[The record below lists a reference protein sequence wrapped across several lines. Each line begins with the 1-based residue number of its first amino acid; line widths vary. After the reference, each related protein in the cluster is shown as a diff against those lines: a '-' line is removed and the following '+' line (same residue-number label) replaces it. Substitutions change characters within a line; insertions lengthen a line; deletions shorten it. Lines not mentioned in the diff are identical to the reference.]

1 MNFIDQYIHEHLQQA
16 IDETIRLCAQPSVSA
31 TGQGVRECAVLTA
44 DILRG
49 HGLEVQSFET
59 KGNPILVGRISG
71 RSPRT
76 LLFYN
81 HYDVQPPEPLELW
94 TSPPFEPT
102 LREGALYAR
111 GVSDDKGE
119 LTARLFA
126 LDAVRAAHGGEL
138 PCGVTFVVEGEE
150 EVSSPNI
157 AGFVREH
164 LELLACDAAI
174 WEVGGVDLE
183 GKPGTTLGARGILDV
198 EMSVESMSSDAH
210 SGNAHAL
217 PSAAWRLLR
226 ALACLKD
233 ENERILIPGWYD
245 ACLPPSERD
254 LELLAAQPDHEA
266 YIKQQFGIE
275 QFLLGLTGMEL
286 KKAVFNP
293 TCNIQGIS
301 SGYQG
306 PGAKTIV
313 PAQALAKL
321 DFRLVPKQQPDEM
334 YEKLC
339 AYLVEKGFPDVKVR
353 RIGSMEP
360 YKSDADDPFF
370 QLSARLACEV
380 YGKELQMGPLGGGS
394 SPIYAFA
401 GPLGDIPVLW
411 AGVGGPNGRAH
422 SPDEN
427 IVIENFVN
435 GSRYLARI
443 LEEFGGK

>member
-1 MNFIDQYIHEHLQQA
+1 MTSIDQYIHVNLQKA

-31 TGQGVRECAVLTA
+31 TGQGVRECAALTA
-44 DILRG
+44 EILKG

-59 KGNPILVGRISG
+59 KGNPILVGRASG
-71 RSPRT
+71 KSPRT

-94 TSPPFEPT
+94 TSPPFEPA
-102 LREGALYAR
+102 LRDGALYAR

-119 LTARLFA
+119 LIARLFA
-126 LDAVRAAHGGEL
+126 LEAVRAAHGGEL
-138 PCGVTFVVEGEE
+138 PCGATFVVEGEE
-150 EVSSPNI
+150 EVSSPTI
-157 AGFVREH
+157 AGFVRQH
-164 LELLACDAAI
+164 LDLLACHAAI

-198 EMSVESMSSDAH
+198 ELSVESMSMDAH

-226 ALACLKD
+226 VLASLKD

-245 ACLPPSERD
+245 ACLPHSARD

-266 YIKQQFGIE
+266 YTRQQFGIE
-275 QFLLGLTGMEL
+275 RFLNGLTGMEL
-286 KKAVFNP
+286 KKSVFNP
-293 TCNIQGIS
+293 TCNIQGITT
-301 SGYQG
+301 GYQG

-313 PAQALAKL
+313 PAKASAKL
-321 DFRLVPKQQPDEM
+321 DFRLVPEQDPDGM
-334 YEKLC
+334 YAKLC
-339 AYLVEKGFPDVKVR
+339 VYLVEQGFGDVQVQ

-360 YKSDADDPFF
+360 YKSDADHPFF
-370 QLSARLACEV
+370 QLSARLALEV
-380 YGKELQMGPLGGGS
+380 YSKELQMGPLASGS
-394 SPIYAFA
+394 SPIYAFT

-435 GSRYLARI
+435 GTRYLARI
-443 LEEFGGK
+443 LDEFGTI

>member
-1 MNFIDQYIHEHLQQA
+1 MNFIDQYIHKHLQQA

-44 DILRG
+44 EILRG

-71 RSPRT
+71 KSRRT

-81 HYDVQPPEPLELW
+81 HYDVQPPEPLALW

-102 LREGALYAR
+102 LRDGALYAR

-126 LDAVRAAHGGEL
+126 LEAVRAAHGGEL

-198 EMSVESMSSDAH
+198 ELSVESMSSDAH

-233 ENERILIPGWYD
+233 ENERILVPGWYD
-245 ACLPPSERD
+245 ACLPPSPRD

-293 TCNIQGIS
+293 TCNIQGIT

-313 PAQALAKL
+313 PAKALAKL
-321 DFRLVPKQQPDEM
+321 DFRLVPKQDPDEM
-334 YEKLC
+334 HEKLC
-339 AYLVEKGFPDVKVR
+339 TYLEEKGFADVQVR

-360 YKSDADDPFF
+360 YKSEADDPFF
-370 QLSARLACEV
+370 QLSSRLALDV
-380 YGKELQMGPLGGGS
+380 YGKELQMAPLSGGS

-435 GSRYLARI
+435 GTRYLARI
-443 LEEFGGK
+443 LEEFGGI